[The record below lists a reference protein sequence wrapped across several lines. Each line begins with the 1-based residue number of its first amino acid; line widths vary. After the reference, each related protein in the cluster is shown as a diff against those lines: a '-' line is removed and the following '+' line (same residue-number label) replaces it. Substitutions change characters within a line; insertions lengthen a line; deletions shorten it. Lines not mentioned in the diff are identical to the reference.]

1 MSVPSYEYSLLKV
14 IWLTFVDVSEDRD
27 VQLAQAAID
36 NTQLS
41 ELEFAYV
48 VQTL

>member
-1 MSVPSYEYSLLKV
+1 M
-14 IWLTFVDVSEDRD
+14 ININFVDVSEDRD
-27 VQLAQAAID
+27 LQLAAAID